1 MSDLMQ
7 HQLIDD
13 FGRQV
18 NYVRISVT
26 DRCDF
31 RCVYCMAE
39 EMTFLPRES
48 IMSIEEIQLVAR
60 AFVELGVSRIRL
72 TGGEPL
78 VRRGLV
84 DNLHHIGHL
93 EGLDELLIT
102 TNGSQLVRHAQA
114 LKKAGVK
121 RLNVS
126 LDSLDEAKFKAMT
139 RTGKLPQVLQGINA
153 AIEAGFERIKLN
165 AVVMRGNNDDEVL
178 DLVEFARDKAI
189 DIAFIEE
196 MPLGTIESH
205 DRAVTYCSSDEVRE
219 IIEQRYP
226 LTHSPQKTAGPS
238 RYYSMPNHGTRV
250 GFISPHSHNFCESC
264 NRVRVTTEGR
274 LLLCLGQE
282 HSVDLRAVMRTYPG
296 DTERLKQAIIDS
308 MEIKPKGHDFNVQA
322 AQPIIFRHMNVTGG

>member
-1 MSDLMQ
+1 MQ

-60 AFVELGVSRIRL
+60 AFVELGVNRIRL

-84 DNLHHIGHL
+84 DNLHHIGRL
-93 EGLDELLIT
+93 KGLDELLIT

-165 AVVMRGNNDDEVL
+165 AVVMRGSNDDEVL
-178 DLVEFARDKAI
+178 DLVEFARDKGI

-196 MPLGTIESH
+196 MPIGTIESH

-226 LTHSPQKTAGPS
+226 LTHNPQKTAGPS
-238 RYYSMPNHGTRV
+238 RYYSMLNHGTRV
-250 GFISPHSHNFCESC
+250 GFISPHSHNFCGDC
-264 NRVRVTTEGR
+264 NRVRVTVEGR
-274 LLLCLGQE
+274 LLLCLGNE
-282 HSVDLRAVMRTYPG
+282 HSVDLMPILRSQPG
-296 DTERLKQAIIDS
+296 QIEPLKQAIIAA
-308 MEIKPKGHDFNVQA
+308 MALKPEKHYFDLHEKPQILRF
-322 AQPIIFRHMNVTGG
+322 MNATGG